1 MSVRFRSLTAGT
13 ALALASVT
21 AFAAGDH
28 DHAHDHK
35 PLHGGVV
42 TEVRDVDYE
51 LVVQPAAA
59 QLYLRDHGKQVN
71 VSNTKAK
78 LTLLT
83 GSQKQEVQLTPA
95 ADGSRL
101 EGSGTFAAAKG
112 TKAVVLHVMNE
123 YMAVDDAQG
132 VRLAQQNVQP
142 RFGQRLGHALGAVG
156 IVHGKALQH
165 FGIEGGTP
173 QCVAQ
178 ACALVQAG

>member
-59 QLYLRDHGKQVN
+59 QLYLRDHGKQ
-71 VSNTKAK
+71 AGHGAGADHA
-78 LTLLT
+78 

-112 TKAVVLHVMNE
+112 TKAVVQVERGGNT
-123 YMAVDDAQG
+123 ASA
-132 VRLAQQNVQP
+132 
-142 RFGQRLGHALGAVG
+142 RFVL
-156 IVHGKALQH
+156 
-165 FGIEGGTP
+165 P
-173 QCVAQ
+173 
-178 ACALVQAG
+178 

>member
-1 MSVRFRSLTAGT
+1 

-95 ADGSRL
+95 ADGS
-101 EGSGTFAAAKG
+101 
-112 TKAVVLHVMNE
+112 
-123 YMAVDDAQG
+123 
-132 VRLAQQNVQP
+132 
-142 RFGQRLGHALGAVG
+142 
-156 IVHGKALQH
+156 
-165 FGIEGGTP
+165 
-173 QCVAQ
+173 
-178 ACALVQAG
+178 

>member
-112 TKAVVLHVMNE
+112 TKAVVQVERRGNT
-123 YMAVDDAQG
+123 ASA
-132 VRLAQQNVQP
+132 
-142 RFGQRLGHALGAVG
+142 RFVL
-156 IVHGKALQH
+156 
-165 FGIEGGTP
+165 P
-173 QCVAQ
+173 
-178 ACALVQAG
+178 